1 MCERKVLVCVERSNT
16 VLPSTKPC
24 LSTTA
29 FSVSSK
35 PHISH
40 TDMVLYLVEPSLEF
54 TQDCC
59 YHEVQ
64 YDCGFGG
71 LFIIY
76 NSLSAL
82 VYFPGAVCGESCQVF
97 PFPLSLFD
105 SLLHL
110 WTLCLTFCTVFCHV
124 QWKHLFGFQLSGCFM
139 KIWFVTESWNTW
151 SPFRLEC
158 KW

>member
-1 MCERKVLVCVERSNT
+1 MCERKVLVCVERFNK

-40 TDMVLYLVEPSLEF
+40 TDMVLYLVEPSLQF

-97 PFPLSLFD
+97 IFPLSFLTPYYTFELCVWLFVPFSAMCSESIYLASSFPD
-105 SLLHL
+105 VS
-110 WTLCLTFCTVFCHV
+110 
-124 QWKHLFGFQLSGCFM
+124 WK
-139 KIWFVTESWNTW
+139 
-151 SPFRLEC
+151 
-158 KW
+158 